1 MKKIEL
7 FVLMILVGGV
17 VWASTIPTNLPE
29 YKAVVRSGSD
39 KVRSISDEAK
49 FYLVTCEPGD
59 EVYARFGHSG
69 IRVYDAETGIDEV
82 FHWGLFSF
90 DTPNFVGRFIAGKT
104 DYMMGV
110 YGTQFFMR
118 EYIARGSAVY
128 AQELDFTPEQK
139 HKLWA
144 KLWDNYRPEN
154 RVYRYNFITNNCAT
168 QPYQLIL
175 DTYNYKISLKQPL
188 HPTTYR
194 DIINKYVP
202 VGSSLN
208 TGINL
213 IIGAPADKNI
223 TTRESV
229 AFPMYTMKAL
239 NNIHYINADK
249 TTKPIVL
256 QQETMFNAPH
266 KNFQTGNLT
275 FYLWIIIPLIL
286 SAICATYVLK
296 KKRYIPYL
304 TQFVLLITGIVGIII
319 SYLWFFSQHPIVNNN
334 ANILWCNPLN
344 IALAVMLF
352 IHKRSL
358 RTAKTILTILS
369 LVLNVV
375 FLVLL
380 ILEVQST
387 TLQIL
392 AIWILVLTINATILY
407 TYKKKLKKLFQHK
420 KKSKKKR

>member
-1 MKKIEL
+1 
-7 FVLMILVGGV
+7 
-17 VWASTIPTNLPE
+17 
-29 YKAVVRSGSD
+29 
-39 KVRSISDEAK
+39 
-49 FYLVTCEPGD
+49 
-59 EVYARFGHSG
+59 
-69 IRVYDAETGIDEV
+69 
-82 FHWGLFSF
+82 
-90 DTPNFVGRFIAGKT
+90 
-104 DYMMGV
+104 
-110 YGTQFFMR
+110 
-118 EYIARGSAVY
+118 
-128 AQELDFTPEQK
+128 
-139 HKLWA
+139 
-144 KLWDNYRPEN
+144 
-154 RVYRYNFITNNCAT
+154 
-168 QPYQLIL
+168 
-175 DTYNYKISLKQPL
+175 
-188 HPTTYR
+188 
-194 DIINKYVP
+194 
-202 VGSSLN
+202 
-208 TGINL
+208 
-213 IIGAPADKNI
+213 
-223 TTRESV
+223 
-229 AFPMYTMKAL
+229 
-239 NNIHYINADK
+239 
-249 TTKPIVL
+249 
-256 QQETMFNAPH
+256 MFNASH

-344 IALAVMLF
+344 IALAIMLF

-420 KKSKKKR
+420 KKSKKKK